1 MTTSCCPGFVNMLK
15 IHFPTIYEKNKS
27 TTYSPMMALAN
38 KLKKE
43 HPDHGVVFIG
53 PCLAKK
59 QEAMEQNT
67 PVDYVLTFEEIAA
80 MLVARHIWPTE
91 VEAEVTNEASNF
103 GRNFA
108 SGGGVHQA
116 VMQAAKEKG
125 EGPYTAYYANGAIEC
140 KKQLMLLKAG
150 KFNFDIL
157 EGMCCDGGCLGGPA
171 TIVNSMTAKGRMVKE
186 NITNPIKTIQGSLDA
201 CSFEGVKMHI
211 DHKEE
216 TENGTD

>member
-1 MTTSCCPGFVNMLK
+1 MSC
-15 IHFPTIYEKNKS
+15 EKTRS
-27 TTYSPMMALAN
+27 DGT
-38 KLKKE
+38 
-43 HPDHGVVFIG
+43 
-53 PCLAKK
+53 
-59 QEAMEQNT
+59 NT

-80 MLVARHIWPTE
+80 MLVARNIWPAQ
-91 VEAEVTNEASNF
+91 VEAPTVSEASNF

-125 EGPYTAYYANGAIEC
+125 EGPYTAYYANGAMEC

-171 TIVNSMTAKGRMVKE
+171 TITTAMIAKGRMAKE
-186 NITNPIKTIQGSLDA
+186 NIANPIKTITDSLDA

-211 DHKEE
+211 DSHKEE